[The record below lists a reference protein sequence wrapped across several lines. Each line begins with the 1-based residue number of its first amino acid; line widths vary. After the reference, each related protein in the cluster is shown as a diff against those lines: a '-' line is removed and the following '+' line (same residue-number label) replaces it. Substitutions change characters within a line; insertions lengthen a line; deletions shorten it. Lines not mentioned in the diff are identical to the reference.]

1 MSNQS
6 ESAGKGRKVII
17 IIAFVVLLTA
27 LAVCIVLLL
36 SKEDASNDNPVAE
49 TRQRSEAE
57 QALERGFVSEDS
69 ADDIMEEMADKVAD
83 GMFECEMTMSWTFQD
98 GNSVASNAY
107 VANSENN
114 LHTLYFDV
122 SDNST
127 DELLYSSP
135 MMPVGSELREIK
147 LEKELPAGDY
157 SALVMYTLVDE
168 NYEEVSKVGFNITIS
183 ILQ

>member
-1 MSNQS
+1 MSNQN
-6 ESAGKGRKVII
+6 EPAGKSRRVII
-17 IIAFVVLLTA
+17 IIAFAVLLAA

-36 SKEDASNDNPVAE
+36 SKKEDSNDIPME

-57 QALERGFVSEDS
+57 KALERGFVSEDS
-69 ADDIMEEMADKVAD
+69 ADNIMEEMANKVAD
-83 GMFECEMTMSWTFQD
+83 GMFECEMTMSWTFED
-98 GNSVASNAY
+98 GNSTASNAY

-122 SDNST
+122 YDNAT
-127 DELLYSSP
+127 EELLYSSP
-135 MMPVGSELREIK
+135 MMPVGTELREIK

-168 NYEEVSKVGFNITIS
+168 NYEEVSQVGFNITIS
-183 ILQ
+183 ILK

>member
-1 MSNQS
+1 MSNQK
-6 ESAGKGRKVII
+6 EPAGKGRRVII
-17 IIAFVVLLTA
+17 IIAFAVLLAA

-36 SKEDASNDNPVAE
+36 SKKEAGNDSPVE

-57 QALERGFVSEDS
+57 KALERGFVSEDS
-69 ADDIMEEMADKVAD
+69 ADGIMEEMADKVAD

-98 GNSVASNAY
+98 GNSTASNAY
-107 VANSENN
+107 VANSANN

-122 SDNST
+122 YDNAT
-127 DELLYSSP
+127 EELLYSSP
-135 MMPVGSELREIK
+135 MMPVGTELREIK

-168 NYEEVSKVGFNITIS
+168 NYEEVSRVGFNITIS
-183 ILQ
+183 ILK

>member
-1 MSNQS
+1 
-6 ESAGKGRKVII
+6 
-17 IIAFVVLLTA
+17 
-27 LAVCIVLLL
+27 
-36 SKEDASNDNPVAE
+36 
-49 TRQRSEAE
+49 
-57 QALERGFVSEDS
+57 
-69 ADDIMEEMADKVAD
+69 MEEMADKVAD

-122 SDNST
+122 YDNST

>member
-1 MSNQS
+1 MSNQK
-6 ESAGKGRKVII
+6 EPVGKSRRVII
-17 IIAFVVLLTA
+17 ITAFVVLLAA
-27 LAVCIVLLL
+27 LAVCISLLF
-36 SKEDASNDNPVAE
+36 SKEKDNSESLPE
-49 TRQRSEAE
+49 TRPMSAAE
-57 QALERGFVSEDS
+57 KALERGFVSEDS
-69 ADDIMEEMADKVAD
+69 ADDIMAEMADKVAD

-122 SDNST
+122 YDNET

-135 MMPVGSELREIK
+135 MMPVGTELREIK
-147 LEKELPAGDY
+147 LEKKLPAGEY

-168 NYEEVSKVGFNITIS
+168 EYEEVSKVGFNITIS
-183 ILQ
+183 VLQ

>member
-1 MSNQS
+1 MSNQK
-6 ESAGKGRKVII
+6 EPAGNGRRII
-17 IIAFVVLLTA
+17 IIAAFVVLLVA

-36 SKEDASNDNPVAE
+36 SKKEVSNDSPVAE

-57 QALERGFVSEDS
+57 RALERGFVSEDS
-69 ADDIMEEMADKVAD
+69 ADDIMEEMANKVAD

-98 GNSVASNAY
+98 GKSVASNAY

-122 SDNST
+122 YDNST

-135 MMPVGSELREIK
+135 MMPVGTELREIQ

-168 NYEEVSKVGFNITIS
+168 NYEEVSQVGFNITIS
-183 ILQ
+183 ILK

>member
-1 MSNQS
+1 MSNQK
-6 ESAGKGRKVII
+6 EPAGKSRRIII
-17 IIAFVVLLTA
+17 IIAFVVLLAA
-27 LAVCIVLLL
+27 LGVCIVLLL
-36 SKEDASNDNPVAE
+36 SKKDVSNDGPVAE
-49 TRQRSEAE
+49 TRQMSEAE
-57 QALERGFVSEDS
+57 KALERGFVSEDS
-69 ADDIMEEMADKVAD
+69 ADDIMEEMADKVAE

-98 GNSVASNAY
+98 GESVASNAY

-122 SDNST
+122 YDNAT
-127 DELLYSSP
+127 EELLYSSP
-135 MMPVGSELREIK
+135 MMPVGTELREIQ

-157 SALVMYTLVDE
+157 NALVMYTLVDE